1 LEASNL
7 FIMLR
12 YSLRCVH
19 VVMVLIIFLYI
30 SGCNEQEVNNGK
42 NGFLKGVITIG
53 PLCPVQRIPPDPAC
67 LPTEETYKSYP
78 VVVRTADGANKVVQI
93 NPELNGS
100 FSVELSAGNYVVAL
114 ENNQNRIGSSNLPA
128 KVSIISEDTTFL
140 NIDIDTGIR

>member
-1 LEASNL
+1 
-7 FIMLR
+7 MLR

-19 VVMVLIIFLYI
+19 IAIVLIISLYM
-30 SGCNEQEVNNGK
+30 SGCNEQEFNIGK

-53 PLCPVQRIPPDPAC
+53 PLCPVQRVPPDPAC
-67 LPTEETYKSYP
+67 LPTAETYKAYP
-78 VVVRTADGANKVVQI
+78 VVVRTPDGEKKVVQI

-128 KVSIISEDTTFL
+128 AVSITSKDTTFL